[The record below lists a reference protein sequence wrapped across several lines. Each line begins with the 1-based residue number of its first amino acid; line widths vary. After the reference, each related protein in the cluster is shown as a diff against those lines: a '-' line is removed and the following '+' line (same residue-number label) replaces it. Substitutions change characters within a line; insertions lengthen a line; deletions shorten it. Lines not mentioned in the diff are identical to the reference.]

1 MANKKISKKES
12 AGVKI
17 INSKTSDYTFL
28 DNDLLNLKT
37 TTIGINNNDL
47 DNTNNVTP
55 KRSKINNDIQ
65 RVSRVDLE
73 ITRSRH
79 KGRTMGGQSKQNHS
93 SVYE

>member
-65 RVSRVDLE
+65 RVRRVDLE